1 MNEEERPTPTV
12 EDYLGVIYTLARDGE
27 PVIGRKLA
35 DWLEVSAPTVT
46 ATLQRMVRDGWV
58 TMAHDKTIHLT
69 EMGKRAAA
77 SVIRRHMLTELL
89 LARVLGVPWSKVH
102 AEADRLEHSLSAETT
117 AAVENLVEDTR
128 FCPHGNPLPGHEALT
143 ENLIPLLEAEVG
155 RTYRL
160 ARVHEEIEQNPD
172 LLHFLEARHLM
183 PGTPICVT
191 AILPFNETVTVQ
203 AEGVETVLGMTI
215 ARHLWVDTISSE
227 NHPSSEKDN

>member
-1 MNEEERPTPTV
+1 MSEEERPTPTV

-27 PVIGRKLA
+27 VVIGRKLA

-102 AEADRLEHSLSAETT
+102 AEADRLEHSLSPETT
-117 AAVENLVEDTR
+117 DAVENLVEDTR

-143 ENLIPLLEAEVG
+143 QGLIPLLEAEVG
-155 RTYRL
+155 QTYIL

-172 LLHFLEARHLM
+172 LLRFLETRHLM
-183 PGTPICVT
+183 PGTPLCVT
-191 AILPFNETVTVQ
+191 AVLPFNETITVQ
-203 AEGVETVLGMTI
+203 AGGIETVLGLNI
-215 ARHLWVDTISSE
+215 ARHLWVDKSSAE
-227 NHPSSEKDN
+227 GCPCSTSTE